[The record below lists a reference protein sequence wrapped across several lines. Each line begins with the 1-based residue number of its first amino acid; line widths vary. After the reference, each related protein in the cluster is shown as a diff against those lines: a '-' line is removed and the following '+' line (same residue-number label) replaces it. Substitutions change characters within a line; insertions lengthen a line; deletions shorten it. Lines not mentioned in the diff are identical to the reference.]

1 VFGRKSSAAGGSI
14 TGVRKSG
21 GVTKVDTVVVGSG
34 ISGATAAY
42 YLHSKGI
49 NVLLTEAKDEV
60 GGNLISKKG
69 SYFCSREKYDTSISS
84 RTPTTHSQEKI
95 IAQKTN
101 LLLVFTAQSHSI
113 LYCETSQQQFTL

>member
-1 VFGRKSSAAGGSI
+1 M
-14 TGVRKSG
+14 RKSG
-21 GVTKVDTVVVGSG
+21 GITKVDTVVVGSG

-69 SYFCSREKYDTSISS
+69 NNASYMRILTITKPAPALNYLQPKGNIAIIMINCHSKRFNSYSR
-84 RTPTTHSQEKI
+84 
-95 IAQKTN
+95 N
-101 LLLVFTAQSHSI
+101 LLKLFGQ
-113 LYCETSQQQFTL
+113 L

>member
-1 VFGRKSSAAGGSI
+1 VFGRKSSAAGSI

-69 SYFCSREKYDTSISS
+69 SYFCYSAEPQFLHFTS
-84 RTPTTHSQEKI
+84 PDMTTSANKKCCSLGKFAVRI
-95 IAQKTN
+95 YFSK
-101 LLLVFTAQSHSI
+101 L
-113 LYCETSQQQFTL
+113 

>member
-69 SYFCSREKYDTSISS
+69 SYFCSREKYKFSIFPL
-84 RTPTTHSQEKI
+84 PTTTTPQ
-95 IAQKTN
+95 
-101 LLLVFTAQSHSI
+101 
-113 LYCETSQQQFTL
+113 

>member
-1 VFGRKSSAAGGSI
+1 MFGKKDSVFGKKNTAAGSI
-14 TGVRKSG
+14 TGVKKIG

-69 SYFCSREKYDTSISS
+69 KNFRCSR
-84 RTPTTHSQEKI
+84 
-95 IAQKTN
+95 N
-101 LLLVFTAQSHSI
+101 CNF
-113 LYCETSQQQFTL
+113 

>member
-1 VFGRKSSAAGGSI
+1 MFGKKSSVAGSI
-14 TGVRKSG
+14 TGVKKID

-69 SYFCSREKYDTSISS
+69 RNFCCSRE
-84 RTPTTHSQEKI
+84 
-95 IAQKTN
+95 
-101 LLLVFTAQSHSI
+101 L
-113 LYCETSQQQFTL
+113 

>member
-69 SYFCSREKYDTSISS
+69 SYYCSREKNEFSIFPP
-84 RTPTTHSQEKI
+84 PTTATPQKQ
-95 IAQKTN
+95 IADT
-101 LLLVFTAQSHSI
+101 
-113 LYCETSQQQFTL
+113 